1 MAGTPWDKRLDRVIS
16 FEQNAGD
23 SYIVSPM
30 ANISAYATT
39 GVVPDAYSIKNDDNA
54 KTVATNIRNKIHN
67 DKNSPWAVTNS
78 LMNPYTMT
86 RLYGAHGGKYL
97 IDSSKSRKYY
107 EINGTDDKG
116 GYAKNPTTAAIIS
129 WGNGD
134 T

>member
-1 MAGTPWDKRLDRVIS
+1 MAGSPWDKRLDRVIS
-16 FEQNAGD
+16 FEQSASD

-30 ANISAYATT
+30 SDIKAFATT
-39 GVVPDAYSIKNDDNA
+39 GIVPDEYSIKNDDAA
-54 KTVATNIRNKIHN
+54 KTRAAAIKDSMHN
-67 DKNSPWAVTNS
+67 DSNSPWAVTNS

-116 GYAKNPTTAAIIS
+116 GYAKNPTTAAIIN